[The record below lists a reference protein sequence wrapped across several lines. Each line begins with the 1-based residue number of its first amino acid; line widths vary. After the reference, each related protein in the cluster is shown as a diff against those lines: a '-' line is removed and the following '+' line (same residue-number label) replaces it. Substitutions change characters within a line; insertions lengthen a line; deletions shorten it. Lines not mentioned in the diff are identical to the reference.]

1 MRSDRLVQLIALII
15 TIVSTSVCG
24 GLLPVMTKIAEQHTL
39 RYTDVAVEGAPPFV
53 VLGTAIGAVRG
64 IIVDY
69 LWIKVNLRKQAGL
82 YFEVMADADLIT
94 KLQPRFAA
102 VWAFQGHNMAYN
114 ISVIHNTPEERWE
127 WVKAG
132 INLVRNKG
140 LRYNPNDLQ
149 LHREL
154 AFWFSHK
161 IEGVADDAHFYYKTE
176 LAREWHY
183 LLGAPP
189 AGPEARI
196 RWIEQIANA
205 PDSLQETEAQTP
217 GVLPLVERL
226 RSRLSPYEQQFKFAL
241 DSTLLRAYGQW
252 LAVRGQSA
260 VALLQGME
268 DQARRDNDF
277 FKAFDEIASDESEA
291 DAWKALLAHIRKR
304 VLLDEYNM
312 DPQFMLGMMDGTV
325 VFPEHPV
332 PLPIDWRHGS
342 AHALYFALKGSAKGE
357 QRVVSIEDAYHVV
370 NNDRAK
376 IQAMQD
382 MARWGRIS
390 FDPFSSDLPG
400 RFPEPGWVNVIDA
413 YWEQLTI
420 KHRDTRGPGPDLFR
434 DFHQNFLSYY
444 VRHYYRSGER
454 GLARQYMERLNSLY
468 GEMAPLGNPKYSL
481 PLDVFVRNQT
491 FEQYDQQPFLAPSEV
506 AASLRYGFRF
516 GLGRGREEVFEQA
529 RAFANEIITF
539 FTTTRYNDFVTKMG
553 TGRLKDLISTLQ
565 NSEVTVL
572 GQLMV
577 DSTVPLIERL
587 AIFSRI
593 PAEYKVQVYDDIW
606 PHIARQLQA
615 SDFKGVIPIDTAL
628 PPPSGIEEYRRQRAL
643 QAQREQGEIP
653 KARTERK

>member
-1 MRSDRLVQLIALII
+1 MRSDRFVQLIALVV

-24 GLLPVMTKIAEQHTL
+24 SLLPVMTKIAEQHTL
-39 RYTDVAVEGAPPFV
+39 RYTNVAVEGAPPFV

-69 LWIKVNLRKQAGL
+69 LWIKVNLRKKAGL

-114 ISVIHNTPEERWE
+114 ISVIHNTAEERWE

-149 LHREL
+149 LHRDL

-196 RWIEQIANA
+196 RWIEQVANA

-217 GVLPLVERL
+217 GVLQLVERL
-226 RSRLSPYEQQFKFAL
+226 RSKLSPYEQQFKFAL
-241 DSTLLRAYGQW
+241 DSTLLRAYAEW
-252 LAVRGQSA
+252 
-260 VALLQGME
+260 
-268 DQARRDNDF
+268 QAAKGRSIYAKVLGIGRDDPF
-277 FKAFDEIASDESEA
+277 FRTFDEIATDEDA
-291 DAWKALLAHIRKR
+291 TDAWNALLAHIRKR

-312 DPQFMLGMMDGTV
+312 DPQFMLGMMDGTTL
-325 VFPEHPV
+325 FPEHPV

-357 QRVVSIEDAYHVV
+357 QRVVSIEDVYHVV

-400 RFPEPGWVNVIDA
+400 RFPEPGWVTVIDA

-420 KHRDTRGPGPDLFR
+420 KHKETRGPGPDLFM
-434 DFHQNFLSYY
+434 DFHKNFLSYY

-454 GLARQYMERLNSLY
+454 SLARQYMERLNSLY
-468 GEMAPLGNPKYSL
+468 GEGMRLGNPKYNL
-481 PLDVFVRNQT
+481 PLDVFVRGET

-529 RAFANEIITF
+529 RQFANEIITF
-539 FTTTRYNDFVTKMG
+539 FKVTRYYDFETKMG

-565 NSEVTVL
+565 DSEVTVL

-577 DSTVPLIERL
+577 DSTIPLVERL

-593 PAEYKVQVYDDIW
+593 PPKYKVQVYDDIW

-615 SDFKGVIPIDTAL
+615 SDLKGVIPIDTAL
-628 PPPSGIEEYRRQRAL
+628 PPPPGIDEYRRQRAL
-643 QAQREQGEIP
+643 QEQQEQGEIQ

>member
-1 MRSDRLVQLIALII
+1 
-15 TIVSTSVCG
+15 
-24 GLLPVMTKIAEQHTL
+24 
-39 RYTDVAVEGAPPFV
+39 
-53 VLGTAIGAVRG
+53 
-64 IIVDY
+64 
-69 LWIKVNLRKQAGL
+69 
-82 YFEVMADADLIT
+82 
-94 KLQPRFAA
+94 
-102 VWAFQGHNMAYN
+102 
-114 ISVIHNTPEERWE
+114 
-127 WVKAG
+127 
-132 INLVRNKG
+132 VRNKG
-140 LRYNPNDLQ
+140 LRYNPNDLH

-154 AFWFSHK
+154 AFWFTHK

-183 LLGAPP
+183 VLGAPP

-205 PDSLQETEAQTP
+205 PDTLQETEARTP
-217 GVLPLVERL
+217 GVLQLVERL
-226 RSRLSPYEQQFKFAL
+226 RSKLSPYQQQFKFAL

-268 DQARRDNDF
+268 EQARRDNDF
-277 FKAFDEIASDESEA
+277 FKAFDEIASDEDAA
-291 DAWKALLAHIRKR
+291 DAWIALLAHIRKR

-312 DPQFMLGMMDGTV
+312 DPQFMLGMMDGTE
-325 VFPEHPV
+325 VFPERPV

-357 QRVVSIEDAYHVV
+357 QRVVSIEDAYQVV
-370 NNDRAK
+370 NNDRAQ

-400 RFPEPGWVNVIDA
+400 RFPEPGWVTVIDA

-420 KHRDTRGPGPDLFR
+420 KHKDTRGPGPDLFR

-454 GLARQYMERLNSLY
+454 SLAKQYMERLNSLY
-468 GEMAPLGNPKYSL
+468 GEGAPLGNPKYSL
-481 PLDVFVRNQT
+481 PLDVFVRKQT

-529 RAFANEIITF
+529 KAFANEIITF

-565 NSEVTVL
+565 NSEATVL
-572 GQLMV
+572 AQLMV
-577 DSTVPLIERL
+577 DSTIPLVERI
-587 AIFSRI
+587 AIFRRI
-593 PAEYKVQVYDDIW
+593 PAEYKVKVYDEIW

-615 SDFKGVIPIDTAL
+615 SDLKGVIPIDIAL
-628 PPPSGIEEYRRQRAL
+628 PSPPGIEEYRRQRAL
-643 QAQREQGEIP
+643 QQQQGQRVIPEAQ
-653 KARTERK
+653 TERK

>member
-1 MRSDRLVQLIALII
+1 
-15 TIVSTSVCG
+15 
-24 GLLPVMTKIAEQHTL
+24 L
-39 RYTDVAVEGAPPFV
+39 R
-53 VLGTAIGAVRG
+53 
-64 IIVDY
+64 
-69 LWIKVNLRKQAGL
+69 
-82 YFEVMADADLIT
+82 
-94 KLQPRFAA
+94 
-102 VWAFQGHNMAYN
+102 
-114 ISVIHNTPEERWE
+114 
-127 WVKAG
+127 
-132 INLVRNKG
+132 
-140 LRYNPNDLQ
+140 
-149 LHREL
+149 
-154 AFWFSHK
+154 
-161 IEGVADDAHFYYKTE
+161 
-176 LAREWHY
+176 
-183 LLGAPP
+183 
-189 AGPEARI
+189 
-196 RWIEQIANA
+196 
-205 PDSLQETEAQTP
+205 
-217 GVLPLVERL
+217 
-226 RSRLSPYEQQFKFAL
+226 
-241 DSTLLRAYGQW
+241 
-252 LAVRGQSA
+252 
-260 VALLQGME
+260 GME

-277 FKAFDEIASDESEA
+277 FKTFDEIASDEDAA
-291 DAWKALLAHIRKR
+291 DAWIALLAHIRKR

-312 DPQFMLGMMDGTV
+312 DPQFMLGMMDGTA
-325 VFPEHPV
+325 VFPDHPV

-357 QRVVSIEDAYHVV
+357 QRVVSIEDAYQVV
-370 NNDRAK
+370 NNDRAI

-400 RFPEPGWVNVIDA
+400 RFPEPGWVTVIDA

-420 KHRDTRGPGPDLFR
+420 KHKDTRGPGPDLFR

-468 GEMAPLGNPKYSL
+468 GEGAPLGNPKYSL
-481 PLDVFVRNQT
+481 PLDVFVRNET

-565 NSEVTVL
+565 DSEVTVL

-593 PAEYKVQVYDDIW
+593 PAEYKVMVYDDIW

-628 PPPSGIEEYRRQRAL
+628 PPPPGIEEYRRQRAL
-643 QAQREQGEIP
+643 QAQQGQGEIP
-653 KARTERK
+653 KAKTERK